1 MCWSHSG
8 ALISCKQ
15 PCLPSQEPEGA
26 SEASRAG
33 GGWVTSQPKLLF
45 RQSRKEELLFEI
57 FILLSFL
64 NFKHCP
70 KAWAGFV
77 HTTHQKPMCSA
88 SMGPVHRQRRQNIG
102 LRSRGWTE
110 PCFNNTFNDNNLACS
125 RNGELKWEQSPQI
138 LLISS
143 PGTLFSSSKLRLW
156 AGQPWGLFPPDTAR
170 SVLLLASS
178 NSDPGGAHQ
187 ERARICFKLVFIS
200 LMTIS
205 FEPSRYK

>member
-1 MCWSHSG
+1 MCWPHSG

-77 HTTHQKPMCSA
+77 HTTHQKPMCST
-88 SMGPVHRQRRQNIG
+88 SVGPVHRQRRQNIG

-110 PCFNNTFNDNNLACS
+110 PCPSNTFNDNNLACS
-125 RNGELKWEQSPQI
+125 RNGELKWSKV
-138 LLISS
+138 LR
-143 PGTLFSSSKLRLW
+143 SSSYLPLGHCS
-156 AGQPWGLFPPDTAR
+156 ALPNCDFGQVSLGVCSPLTQPGLCCCLLPLIQTLEGLTKRGQEF
-170 SVLLLASS
+170 VLS
-178 NSDPGGAHQ
+178 
-187 ERARICFKLVFIS
+187 
-200 LMTIS
+200 
-205 FEPSRYK
+205 